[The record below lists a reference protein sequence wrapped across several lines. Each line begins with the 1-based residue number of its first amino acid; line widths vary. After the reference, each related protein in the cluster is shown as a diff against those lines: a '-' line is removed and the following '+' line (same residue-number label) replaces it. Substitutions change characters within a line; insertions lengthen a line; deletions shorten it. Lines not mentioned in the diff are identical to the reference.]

1 MRLRVTRRYRFAA
14 AHRLHAA
21 AFSEQEN
28 QALYGKCNNP
38 NGHGHDYV
46 LEVSIAGPV
55 DETSGRVLSP
65 AALDRLVAEQVIA
78 AFDHRN
84 LNAEV
89 PEFSDIP
96 PTTENLAH
104 LIRRRLLARWGE
116 LGHSAR
122 LAGIRLRE
130 TKRNTF
136 EIPERS

>member
-21 AFSEQEN
+21 AFSEKEN

>member
-1 MRLRVTRRYRFAA
+1 MRLQVTRRYRFAA

-38 NGHGHDYV
+38 SGHGHDYV
-46 LEVSIAGPV
+46 LEVSVTGPV
-55 DETSGRVLSP
+55 HEATGRLLSP
-65 AALDRLVAEQVIA
+65 AALDRLVAEEVLA

-89 PEFSDIP
+89 PEFSQAP
-96 PTTENLAH
+96 PTTENLTQ
-104 LIRRRLLARWGE
+104 LIRRRLLERWAE
-116 LGHSAR
+116 LGHEVR

-130 TKRNTF
+130 TQRNTF
-136 EIPERS
+136 EILERL

>member
-1 MRLRVTRRYRFAA
+1 MRLQVTRRYRFAA

-46 LEVSIAGPV
+46 LEVSVTGPV
-55 DETSGRVLSP
+55 HEATGRLLSP
-65 AALDRLVAEQVIA
+65 ATLDRLVAEEVLA

-89 PEFSDIP
+89 PEFSQAP
-96 PTTENLAH
+96 PTTENLTQ
-104 LIRRRLLARWGE
+104 LIRRRLLERWAE
-116 LGHSAR
+116 LGHEVR

-130 TKRNTF
+130 TQRNTF
-136 EIPERS
+136 EILERL

>member
-1 MRLRVTRRYRFAA
+1 MRLQVTRRYRFAA

-21 AFSEQEN
+21 AFSEQDN

-46 LEVSIAGPV
+46 LEVSVTGPV
-55 DETSGRVLSP
+55 HEATGRLLSP
-65 AALDRLVAEQVIA
+65 AALDRLVAEEVLA

-89 PEFSDIP
+89 PEFSQAP
-96 PTTENLAH
+96 PTTENLTQ
-104 LIRRRLLARWGE
+104 LIRRRLLERWAE
-116 LGHSAR
+116 LGHEVR

-130 TKRNTF
+130 TQRNTF
-136 EIPERS
+136 EILERL

>member
-1 MRLRVTRRYRFAA
+1 MTRRYRFAA